1 MSKSVVIAGI
11 DLELEVNQQ
20 TLHVSTVSDGVPRR
34 RGSIFLGTLD
44 PVPEPVFVE
53 PDPVAPVDEVS

>member
-1 MSKSVVIAGI
+1 MSKSVAIGGFDI
-11 DLELEVNQQ
+11 ELEVNQD
-20 TLHVSTVSDGVPRR
+20 TLYVSTISEGVSRR

-53 PDPVAPVDEVS
+53 PDPVAPTAEVS